1 MIGFNTQVIFFFW
14 AFFFLKCFYF
24 NITFGCRML
33 VIDLEVIAKSS
44 FVEHFIFNG
53 QDIMFVQ
60 IHVGHRVFLYVQ
72 MLYIMS
78 FLAQV
83 GHRSSCTWPRLHS
96 PERIAFGRFS
106 QRMCTKLTSSFVWSG
121 KVSW

>member
-1 MIGFNTQVIFFFW
+1 
-14 AFFFLKCFYF
+14 
-24 NITFGCRML
+24 ML